1 MLIYYFSAKN
11 TTPKYRYVILCYKS
25 ILNNVIYFLI
35 DVKDWSHMKILQKRL
50 ESQQMAYP
58 IEQFAPLHTILYL
71 DIETTGFQ
79 AKSSYVYLIGC
90 AFFSEEHWNSIQWFA
105 ETPDEESMIL
115 KAFLLFSQNY
125 HCLIHYN
132 GNNFDL
138 PFLKTRFE
146 VNGLDGSFD
155 HFLGIDIYRRISP
168 YRFFLKLS
176 NCKQKSIEQFLQ
188 ITREDPYS
196 GGDLINYYW
205 SYTKIPTPDTE
216 HILTQHNFEDIIGML
231 KITPILAY
239 SDLFNKPLKAT
250 KAHANYY
257 KDSKGLERQEIL
269 IKIDLPSELKSV
281 VSYEA
286 NGCYFSG
293 QGKEGTLKI
302 PLYQEELKYFY
313 ANYKDYY
320 YLPKE
325 DVAIHKS
332 VSSFVDKTHR
342 TPASAATCYTRKFST
357 YLPEWDY
364 LFEPFFR
371 RDFKAKE
378 LFFELTDEL
387 KTNRE
392 AFSVYATHIMAMLA
406 TSHTPSK

>member
-1 MLIYYFSAKN
+1 
-11 TTPKYRYVILCYKS
+11 
-25 ILNNVIYFLI
+25 
-35 DVKDWSHMKILQKRL
+35 MKILQKKL
-50 ESQQMAYP
+50 ADLQIAYP
-58 IEQFAPLHTILYL
+58 IEQFAPKHSILYL

-90 AFFSEEHWNSIQWFA
+90 AFFFEEQWNSIQWFA

-115 KAFLLFSQNY
+115 KAFLTFRQNY
-125 HCLIHYN
+125 SCLIHYN

-138 PFLKTRFE
+138 PFLQTRFE
-146 VNGLDGSFD
+146 LNGLDGSFD
-155 HFLGIDIYRRISP
+155 TFLGIDIYRRIFP

-188 ITREDPYS
+188 IDREDPYS
-196 GGDLINYYW
+196 GGDLINFYW
-205 SYTKIPTPDTE
+205 SYTKTQTPEIE
-216 HILTQHNFEDIIGML
+216 HILFQHNFDDIVGML

-239 SDLFNKPLKAT
+239 PDLFNKPLKAT

-257 KDSKGLERQEIL
+257 KDSKGFERQELL
-269 IKIDLPSELKSV
+269 IKIVLPSWLISV

-293 QGKEGTLKI
+293 VGNEGTLKI
-302 PLYQEELKYFY
+302 PMYQESLKYFY

-332 VSSFVDKTHR
+332 VSSFVDKSHR
-342 TPASAATCYTRKFST
+342 IPATAATCYTRKHST

-371 RDFKAKE
+371 RDFKSKE
-378 LFFELTDEL
+378 LFFELTDEF
-387 KTNRE
+387 KVNRE
-392 AFSVYATHIMAMLA
+392 AFTQYATHIMAMLA
-406 TSHTPSK
+406 IAHTSPK